1 MATDTDIQEYK
12 SYDEKGK
19 IVKTATI
26 KGEEGKQIKIEAVS
40 LQLCSGKEG
49 VTNNTVVSINGT
61 PYAAWNYTSAI
72 YSDVLTY
79 NKYPF
84 MVDAG
89 KDAIITWALK
99 TSDKRYVVKA
109 KNAAYTY
116 EYVDVAVPDEPN
128 EPEGKN
134 PLVVIECVSSD
145 KAKEVAKEIQDKGI
159 ITDDMKLFIA
169 ESV

>member
-1 MATDTDIQEYK
+1 MATNTDTQEYK

-19 IVKTATI
+19 IVKTSTI
-26 KGEEGKQIKIEAVS
+26 KGEEGKQIKVEAVS
-40 LQLCSGKEG
+40 LQLYSGKSN
-49 VTNNTVVSINGT
+49 VINNTIVAINGE
-61 PYAAWNYTSAI
+61 PWAAWNWDDAG
-72 YSDVLTY
+72 YSDSKTY
-79 NKYPF
+79 DTYPY
-84 MVDAG
+84 VIDAG
-89 KDAIITWALK
+89 KDAVITWTMK
-99 TSDKRYVVKA
+99 TSDKRYAA
-109 KNAAYTY
+109 KIKNVTYTY
-116 EYVDVAVPDEPN
+116 EYVDGAAPDEPE